1 MSHISR
7 IEVRIDDLEAL
18 KEDCVKLGFQFME
31 GQTTY
36 KWYGRWVG
44 ETPLPEGI
52 SENDLGKCDHAIIV
66 PDCEYE
72 IGVVKRENS
81 YILLWDSWYRGGLK
95 KKIGKNA
102 GILKQAYSVERIR
115 REARKKAYRVIEKRT
130 DQGIRLVLYR

>member
-1 MSHISR
+1 
-7 IEVRIDDLEAL
+7 
-18 KEDCVKLGFQFME
+18 ME

-44 ETPLPEGI
+44 ETQLPEGI
-52 SENDLGKCDHAIIV
+52 IEDDLGKCDHAIIV

-72 IGVVKRENS
+72 IGVVRRENS

-130 DQGIRLVLYR
+130 DQGIRLVLSR